1 MCTRYFNK
9 TIIMVWSGSM
19 LKNVVNHCWVHG
31 QPLFT
36 LSFNLCPII
45 IIMLAIIPPHRDK
58 KLKPKYSSIIKSIF
72 RRWFRNPKSP
82 GSTPSRGHPR
92 VTWLELL
99 LSSNIETFS
108 IGRPESLD
116 SLFWVRSGQVMKTSG
131 DALLTV
137 SRFLRLPTNP
147 SCTNIQIQ

>member
-1 MCTRYFNK
+1 MSSWL
-9 TIIMVWSGSM
+9 TIICFIFQFVSNYYN
-19 LKNVVNHCWVHG
+19 NVINY
-31 QPLFT
+31 F
-36 LSFNLCPII
+36 LSP
-45 IIMLAIIPPHRDK
+45 REK
-58 KLKPKYSSIIKSIF
+58 KMKPKYWSIMKSIF

-92 VTWLELL
+92 VTWLKLL
-99 LSSNIETFS
+99 LSSNLETFS
-108 IGRPESLD
+108 IGRPESLE